1 MLSLAPTQKMQLTNT
16 FNDFG
21 IILGAERLTSSPQA
35 PVLSGIYGPPTVR
48 HGQCIHPHSS
58 MAQTSSLSCIAEM
71 LKLIQGLNINL
82 LFFIF

>member
-16 FNDFG
+16 FNDIG

-35 PVLSGIYGPPTVR
+35 LVLSGIYGPPTVR
-48 HGQCIHPHSS
+48 HGQRTHPHSS
-58 MAQTSSLSCIAEM
+58 MAQASSLSCIVEM

-82 LFFIF
+82 LFCIF